1 MTRTMVTRVTLTP
14 DMPTQATL
22 GQVTGVRFTVRRL
35 YAHTATIHTTRMR
48 ALRAATTVLSG
59 SPAAYLLEQD
69 RGSEVAT
76 MAGVSTGL
84 GAITVVAAS
93 TDVRDSDRLLA
104 PLQDMGQ
111 QAASAVETASVDSMA
126 HNTEAIFRAE
136 VMDSEAVT
144 LSTVAAASTEAEAEA
159 RTVEVATAV
168 DAGNS
173 RSLN

>member
-1 MTRTMVTRVTLTP
+1 MHKVRDTISKITRHMPIPETRITRTRITTRITIKTTTRTMTRTMVTRVTLTP

-93 TDVRDSDRLLA
+93 TDVLGSDRL
-104 PLQDMGQ
+104 P
-111 QAASAVETASVDSMA
+111 AS
-126 HNTEAIFRAE
+126 
-136 VMDSEAVT
+136 
-144 LSTVAAASTEAEAEA
+144 
-159 RTVEVATAV
+159 
-168 DAGNS
+168 
-173 RSLN
+173 